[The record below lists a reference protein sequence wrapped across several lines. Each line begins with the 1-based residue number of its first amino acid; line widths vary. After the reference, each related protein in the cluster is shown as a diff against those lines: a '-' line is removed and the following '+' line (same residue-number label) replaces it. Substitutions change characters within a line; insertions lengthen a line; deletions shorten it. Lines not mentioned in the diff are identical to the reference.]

1 MCDPRRGPLPES
13 VFRCTVS
20 TAIIFTRN
28 ADIHTNARK
37 GHTTCPETGA
47 MTEEPVATTLT
58 TPEETATTIRDWP
71 MLIGGEWVPAL
82 DGSWSEVTSPG
93 RRGTVL
99 ARVPVGNADDADRAV
114 KAARAA
120 FPAWSALHFK
130 DRQKA
135 LLKIADAL
143 EERAEELALLTAA
156 DTGNA
161 LRTQARPE
169 SQTLVNLF
177 RYFGGVAGEFKGTV
191 LPAGDD
197 QLQYTR
203 REPLG
208 VVAGIL
214 PWNSPLMIAGMKTPA
229 SLAAGNTL
237 ILKTAQEA
245 PLTILKMAEIAN
257 KFLPPGVLNVVTG
270 KGSVIGEALLVHPD
284 IDKLSFTG
292 STEIGRHV
300 AEVGGKRLAHVSL
313 ELGGKSPNIVFPDAA
328 TPETIEATAAGVLTA
343 MRFTRQGQSC
353 TAGSRLFVH
362 ADVYDAFLEVLV
374 EKVKALRVGDPLDE
388 TSDMG
393 SIINAKQ
400 YESVLGYI
408 NDGKSQ
414 PGVSV
419 PLDGTALN
427 TEGLDGFYTGP
438 TIFAGVDNTWRI
450 AREEIFGP
458 VLVAIPW
465 RDRDE
470 VIAMANDSHYGLG
483 AYIWSHN
490 LGDALDTAHRI
501 ESGWVQINQGGGQVI
516 GQSYGGYKTSG
527 IGREFSI
534 EGALESFTQIKQ
546 INVKIK

>member
-1 MCDPRRGPLPES
+1 ME
-13 VFRCTVS
+13 
-20 TAIIFTRN
+20 
-28 ADIHTNARK
+28 DI
-37 GHTTCPETGA
+37 
-47 MTEEPVATTLT
+47 VATTLSANGT
-58 TPEETATTIRDWP
+58 TTTAAPERP
-71 MLIGGEWVPAL
+71 MLIGGEWVAAV
-82 DGSWSEVTSPG
+82 DGEWTDVVSPG

-99 ARVPVGNADDADRAV
+99 AQVPEGNAADADRAV
-114 KAARAA
+114 RAARAA
-120 FPAWSALHFK
+120 FPAWRAMHFK
-130 DRQKA
+130 DRQKI
-135 LLKIADAL
+135 LLRIADAL
-143 EERAEELALLTAA
+143 ADHAEELAVLTAE

-169 SQTLVNLF
+169 SQTLVDLF
-177 RYFGGVAGEFKGTV
+177 RYFGGVAGEFKGAV

-229 SLAAGNTL
+229 ALAAGNTI

-245 PLTILKMAEIAN
+245 PLTILRMAEIASE
-257 KFLPPGVLNVVTG
+257 FLPPGVLNVVTG

-284 IDKLSFTG
+284 VDKVSFTG
-292 STEIGRHV
+292 STDVGRHV
-300 AEVGGKRLAHVSL
+300 AEAAGQRLAHVSL
-313 ELGGKSPNIVFPDAA
+313 ELGGKSPNIVFADAA
-328 TPETIEATAAGVLTA
+328 TPENIQATADGVLTA

-362 ADVYDAFLEVLV
+362 ADVYDEFLAALV

-388 TSDMG
+388 ETDMG
-393 SIINAKQ
+393 SIINEKQ

-408 NDGKSQ
+408 ADGKAQ

-419 PLDGTALN
+419 PLDGTAFVGD
-427 TEGLDGFYTGP
+427 GLDGFYTGP

-483 AYIWSHN
+483 
-490 LGDALDTAHRI
+490 
-501 ESGWVQINQGGGQVI
+501 
-516 GQSYGGYKTSG
+516 
-527 IGREFSI
+527 
-534 EGALESFTQIKQ
+534 
-546 INVKIK
+546 

>member
-1 MCDPRRGPLPES
+1 MD
-13 VFRCTVS
+13 
-20 TAIIFTRN
+20 A
-28 ADIHTNARK
+28 
-37 GHTTCPETGA
+37 
-47 MTEEPVATTLT
+47 PVGRVRDEMEDFVASTLT
-58 TPEETATTIRDWP
+58 AAPDRP
-71 MLIGGEWVPAL
+71 MLIGGEWVAGV
-82 DGSWSEVTSPG
+82 DGIWTDVLSPG

-99 ARVPVGNADDADRAV
+99 ARVPEGTAADADRAV
-114 KAARAA
+114 RAARAA
-120 FPAWSALHFK
+120 FPAWRALHFK
-130 DRQKA
+130 DRQQI
-135 LLKIADAL
+135 LLRIADAI
-143 EERAEELALLTAA
+143 EARAEELAVLTAA

-169 SQTLVNLF
+169 SQALVSLF

-229 SLAAGNTL
+229 ALAAGNTMV
-237 ILKTAQEA
+237 LKTAEDA
-245 PLTILKMAEIAN
+245 PLTILLMAEICSE
-257 KFLPPGVLNVVTG
+257 FLPPGVLNVVTG

-284 IDKLSFTG
+284 VDKVSFTG
-292 STEIGRHV
+292 STGVGRHV
-300 AEVGGKRLAHVSL
+300 AQTAGQRLAHVSL
-313 ELGGKSPNIVFPDAA
+313 ELGGKSPNIVFADAA
-328 TPETIEATAAGVLTA
+328 APGSIDATAAGVLLA

-362 ADVYDAFLEVLV
+362 ADVYDTFMSALV
-374 EKVKALRVGDPLDE
+374 EKVSALRVGDPLDE
-388 TSDMG
+388 ASDMG

-408 NDGKSQ
+408 RDGKAQ
-414 PGVSV
+414 PGVDV
-419 PLDGTALN
+419 ALDGTALN
-427 TEGLDGFYTGP
+427 LSGLDGYYTGP
-438 TIFAGVDNTWRI
+438 TILGAVRNDWRI
-450 AREEIFGP
+450 AQEEIFGP

-483 AYIWSHN
+483 AYIWTN
-490 LGDALDTAHRI
+490 DLTDALDTAHRV
-501 ESGWVQINQGGGQVI
+501 ESGWVQVNQGGGQVI

-546 INVKIK
+546 INVKLG

>member
-1 MCDPRRGPLPES
+1 M
-13 VFRCTVS
+13 
-20 TAIIFTRN
+20 TAI
-28 ADIHTNARK
+28 
-37 GHTTCPETGA
+37 GVE
-47 MTEEPVATTLT
+47 MSATVV
-58 TPEETATTIRDWP
+58 DQP
-71 MLIGGEWVPAL
+71 MLIGGEWVAAL
-82 DGSWSEVTSPG
+82 DGRWSDVLSPG
-93 RRGTVL
+93 RRGTIL
-99 ARVPVGNADDADRAV
+99 ARVPIGGSADADRAV
-114 KAARAA
+114 RAARAA
-120 FPAWSALHFK
+120 FPGWRGLHFK

-135 LLKIADAL
+135 LLRIADAL

-229 SLAAGNTL
+229 ALAAGNTL

-245 PLTILKMAEIAN
+245 PLTILKMAEIASE
-257 KFLPPGVLNVVTG
+257 FLPPGVLNVVTG
-270 KGSVIGEALLVHPD
+270 RGSEIGEALLVHPD
-284 IDKLSFTG
+284 VDKVSFTG
-292 STEIGRHV
+292 STGVGRHI
-300 AEVGGKRLAHVSL
+300 AETAGKRLAHVSL

-328 TPETIEATAAGVLTA
+328 GPETIEATAAGVLTA

-362 ADVYDAFLEVLV
+362 ADVYDNFLSVLV
-374 EKVKALRVGDPLDE
+374 DKVRALKVGDPLDE
-388 TSDMG
+388 ATDMG

-408 NDGKSQ
+408 EDGKAQS
-414 PGVSV
+414 GVSV
-419 PLDGTALN
+419 PLDGSAFHN
-427 TEGLDGFYTGP
+427 PDLDGFYTGP
-438 TIFAGVDNTWRI
+438 TIFAGVDNDWRI
-450 AREEIFGP
+450 AQEEIFGP

-465 RDRDE
+465 RDRDG
-470 VIAMANDSHYGLG
+470 VIAMANNSHYGLG
-483 AYIWSHN
+483 AYIWSN
-490 LGDALDTAHRI
+490 RLTDALDTAHRI
-501 ESGWVQINQGGGQVI
+501 ESGWVQVNQGGGQVI

-534 EGALESFTQIKQ
+534 EGAPESFTQIKQ
-546 INVKIK
+546 INVKIT

>member
-1 MCDPRRGPLPES
+1 M
-13 VFRCTVS
+13 TT
-20 TAIIFTRN
+20 TAAPSAPTR
-28 ADIHTNARK
+28 AEIPDR
-37 GHTTCPETGA
+37 
-47 MTEEPVATTLT
+47 
-58 TPEETATTIRDWP
+58 P
-71 MLIGGEWVPAL
+71 MLINGEWVPAAE
-82 DGSWSEVTSPG
+82 GEWSDVVSPG
-93 RRGTVL
+93 RRGTTL
-99 ARVPVGNADDADRAV
+99 ARVPVGQAEDADRAV
-114 KAARAA
+114 AAARAA
-120 FPAWSALHFK
+120 FPAWRATHFK

-135 LLKIADAL
+135 LLRAADAL

-177 RYFGGVAGEFKGTV
+177 RYFGGVAGEFKGVV

-237 ILKTAQEA
+237 VLKTAQEA
-245 PLTILKMAEIAN
+245 PLTILLMAEIVSE
-257 KFLPPGVLNVVTG
+257 FLPPGVLNVVTG
-270 KGSVIGEALLVHPD
+270 RGSQIGEALLVHPGV
-284 IDKLSFTG
+284 DKLSFTG

-300 AEVGGKRLAHVSL
+300 GEVGGKRLAHVSL

-328 TPETIEATAAGVLTA
+328 APGTIEATAAGVLTA

-362 ADVYDAFLEVLV
+362 ADVYDDFLAALV
-374 EKVKALRVGDPLDE
+374 DKVKQLTVGDPLDE
-388 TSDMG
+388 ASDMG
-393 SIINAKQ
+393 SIISQKQ

-408 NDGKSQ
+408 ADGKSQ
-414 PGVSV
+414 PGVRV
-419 PLDGTALN
+419 ALDGSDQVPA
-427 TEGLDGFYTGP
+427 GLDGFYQGP
-438 TIFAGVDNTWRI
+438 TILAGVENSWRI
-450 AREEIFGP
+450 AQEEIFGP

-465 RDRDE
+465 RDRDD
-470 VIAMANDSHYGLG
+470 VIRMANDSHFGLG
-483 AYIWSHN
+483 AYIWSQN
-490 LGDALDTAHRI
+490 LTDALDTAHRV
-501 ESGWVQINQGGGQVI
+501 ESGWVQVNQGGGQVI
-516 GQSYGGYKTSG
+516 GQSYGGYKQSG
-527 IGREFSI
+527 IGREFSL

-546 INVKIK
+546 VNVKLG